1 MKCEQ
6 VILYASDELS
16 PTDKTAFEMHLQ
28 QCNKCQA
35 HLKLLRG
42 LEETAQAKI
51 PSQAVVDKLFTQTT
65 RRPRRGYI
73 WKSLLAATAMSVL
86 VVGYFVPTITHQH
99 MQQEIVAYVRSHGD
113 VEYQNF
119 EKDLALFEQEF

>member
-42 LEETAQAKI
+42 LEETAQAKTATPSSLNLFLSVIISPTTSPTPI
-51 PSQAVVDKLFTQTT
+51 PSIMMSSTF
-65 RRPRRGYI
+65 I
-73 WKSLLAATAMSVL
+73 FSLL
-86 VVGYFVPTITHQH
+86 
-99 MQQEIVAYVRSHGD
+99 
-113 VEYQNF
+113 
-119 EKDLALFEQEF
+119 